1 MLDLGN
7 TTDMRTFDIRQAG
20 DVPRHGLRVVR
31 DLHARRG
38 LVVLVVRAVPELA
51 VLGKPGG
58 VHGAWYD
65 EPKVS
70 VGCDVYLGLD
80 R

>member
-1 MLDLGN
+1 MDLC
-7 TTDMRTFDIRQAG
+7 
-20 DVPRHGLRVVR
+20 V
-31 DLHARRG
+31 
-38 LVVLVVRAVPELA
+38 AVPELA

-70 VGCDVYLGLD
+70 VGCDVYPGLD